1 MNRRG
6 NWVLLVSIGFVIL
19 LVIALF
25 LYFALFEQNSEKLYE
40 IRSVVNPV
48 GDLSLEEA
56 VNLFNESFVYYFLYQ
71 VKAYNLHNPPLSSRK
86 PGINFVIDDEEYNAV
101 IAKGNIIVNSGNLD
115 NSDIV
120 IRTSKEEAVKIIKNK
135 GYIQESFGSGRS
147 EIDLIASKSELFA
160 KGYLNLY
167 NEITGKSIT

>member
-1 MNRRG
+1 M
-6 NWVLLVSIGFVIL
+6 
-19 LVIALF
+19 
-25 LYFALFEQNSEKLYE
+25 
-40 IRSVVNPV
+40 
-48 GDLSLEEA
+48 
-56 VNLFNESFVYYFLYQ
+56 
-71 VKAYNLHNPPLSSRK
+71 SSRK

-167 NEITGKSIT
+167 NEITGKSITGNVIRIYLE

>member
-56 VNLFNESFVYYFLYQ
+56 VNLFNESFVY
-71 VKAYNLHNPPLSSRK
+71 
-86 PGINFVIDDEEYNAV
+86 
-101 IAKGNIIVNSGNLD
+101 
-115 NSDIV
+115 
-120 IRTSKEEAVKIIKNK
+120 
-135 GYIQESFGSGRS
+135 
-147 EIDLIASKSELFA
+147 
-160 KGYLNLY
+160 
-167 NEITGKSIT
+167 